1 MIGAVLGQYDSA
13 VLVALFGVISL
24 WIQLRTKRDTR
35 QINNAVNHVGAGEP
49 PLIQRVRDLEAHE
62 QWEVDVLNLFAT
74 HLGVELPAHPKPKK
88 KEH

>member
-1 MIGAVLGQYDSA
+1 MIGAVLGQHDA
-13 VLVALFGVISL
+13 TVLVAVIGVVSL

-35 QINNAVNHVGAGEP
+35 QINNAVNHVGANEP

-74 HLGVELPAHPKPKK
+74 HLGVELPAHPKPNK

>member
-1 MIGAVLGQYDSA
+1 MIGAVLGQHDA
-13 VLVALFGVISL
+13 TVLVAIVGVVSL

-35 QINNAVNHVGAGEP
+35 QINNAVNHVGANEP

-74 HLGVELPAHPKPKK
+74 HLGVELPDHPKPKK

>member
-1 MIGAVLGQYDSA
+1 MIGAVLGQHDA
-13 VLVALFGVISL
+13 TVLVAVIGVVSL

-74 HLGVELPAHPKPKK
+74 HLGVDLPAHPKPRK

>member
-1 MIGAVLGQYDSA
+1 MIGAVLGQHDA
-13 VLVALFGVISL
+13 TVLVAIVGVVSL

-35 QINNAVNHVGAGEP
+35 QINNAVNHVGANEP